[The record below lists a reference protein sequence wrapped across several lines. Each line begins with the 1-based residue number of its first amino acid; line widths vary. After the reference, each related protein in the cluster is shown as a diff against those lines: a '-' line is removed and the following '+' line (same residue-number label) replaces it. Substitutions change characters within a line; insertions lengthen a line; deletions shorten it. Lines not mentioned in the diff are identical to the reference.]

1 MYIPECFI
9 PVLWRKVPESEHKP
23 ECIAVKR
30 TNYLIFCYLI
40 AGVPGSMPNAA
51 WEGDLKAVKW
61 IDMEE
66 SHGGCHGHY
75 VRGICVYGTGDL
87 KWLFN
92 STSMFANKFELKT
105 YPLTVEC
112 LELRHRQRT
121 LSQSE
126 VQVEPSWYF

>member
-1 MYIPECFI
+1 MFRSLGLTSFLCPRE
-9 PVLWRKVPESEHKP
+9 W
-23 ECIAVKR
+23 
-30 TNYLIFCYLI
+30 TYLIFCYLI
-40 AGVPGSMPNAA
+40 AGVPGSMPNAS

-92 STSMFANKFELKT
+92 STCMFANKFELKT